1 MKLTTVE
8 EMRNIDK
15 RAIEEVGIPEI
26 VLMENAS
33 REIAKAMEE
42 ILKGVAGKRICVVA
56 GTGNN
61 GGDAFAAAR
70 HLANAGARVKVFVL
84 GKPEKMSQSAAT
96 NFNVI
101 CNMGIEVFHLSS
113 DRDWDKLLVVL
124 NTSQGILDGI
134 LGTGFHGELR
144 PEAQRLIEA
153 VNKSELPVVAI
164 DVPSGVNAAN
174 GEVKTVAIGASVTV
188 TLGAPKWGMMFAPGS
203 LYCGQLLCDGIGIPA
218 GILEDKR
225 ILQEMLTKKVAKTGM
240 LPRPIDCHK
249 GTCGRILVVA
259 GSKGMTGAASL
270 ASLSALKSGAG
281 IVTLACADSLN
292 DIFEIKL
299 TEVMTSPQEDDGK
312 GYLTSANSEAILQMA
327 SKYDAVLI
335 GPGLGRNEETM
346 KLVRDLAA
354 KLENKLVIDA
364 DGIYAFN
371 RQGQLLANCS
381 QAPVLTPHLGEMA
394 ALLGI
399 SVEELKSDLLSFTR
413 KAAADYNAIFVV
425 KSESTIVVY
434 PNGMAYVSSTGN
446 AGMATAGCGDVLA
459 GIIAGLMQQTAENM
473 APLTGVYVHGLAGDI
488 CFEKK
493 GNCLMARDIV
503 RKIPNAMKKIM

>member
-188 TLGAPKWGMMFAPGS
+188 TLGAPK
-203 LYCGQLLCDGIGIPA
+203 
-218 GILEDKR
+218 
-225 ILQEMLTKKVAKTGM
+225 
-240 LPRPIDCHK
+240 
-249 GTCGRILVVA
+249 
-259 GSKGMTGAASL
+259 
-270 ASLSALKSGAG
+270 
-281 IVTLACADSLN
+281 
-292 DIFEIKL
+292 
-299 TEVMTSPQEDDGK
+299 
-312 GYLTSANSEAILQMA
+312 
-327 SKYDAVLI
+327 
-335 GPGLGRNEETM
+335 
-346 KLVRDLAA
+346 
-354 KLENKLVIDA
+354 
-364 DGIYAFN
+364 
-371 RQGQLLANCS
+371 
-381 QAPVLTPHLGEMA
+381 
-394 ALLGI
+394 
-399 SVEELKSDLLSFTR
+399 
-413 KAAADYNAIFVV
+413 
-425 KSESTIVVY
+425 
-434 PNGMAYVSSTGN
+434 
-446 AGMATAGCGDVLA
+446 
-459 GIIAGLMQQTAENM
+459 
-473 APLTGVYVHGLAGDI
+473 
-488 CFEKK
+488 
-493 GNCLMARDIV
+493 
-503 RKIPNAMKKIM
+503 